1 MESVFAFWG
10 KMLGAISERIRML
23 ILIVL
28 FDSATTGKVGSSSC
42 TFSELQQIA
51 RIPKNALA
59 YHLKILRETNL
70 VKRKHVTRG
79 AYELTN
85 EGYDVLEALGIT
97 EELLRAYKTRKQ

>member
-10 KMLGAISERIRML
+10 KMLGAISERVRML
-23 ILIVL
+23 VLIVL

-42 TFSELQQIA
+42 TFSELQEIT
-51 RIPKNALA
+51 RISKNTLA

-70 VKRKHVTRG
+70 VKRKYGTRG
-79 AYELTN
+79 AYELTP
-85 EGYDVLEALGIT
+85 EGYNVLESLGIT